1 MAKYKITAT
10 YEHEGVASGD
20 SPAEAEK
27 NFLAN
32 LNQTYVGT
40 ESFEIEEV
48 CEDCEGDLD
57 ADGSCFE
64 CRDDEEEN

>member
-1 MAKYKITAT
+1 MPKYKINAV

-20 SPAEAEK
+20 SPQQAES

-32 LNQTYVGT
+32 LTQNYVGT
-40 ESFEIEEV
+40 ESFEITQI

-57 ADGSCFE
+57 LDDTCFD
-64 CRDDEEEN
+64 CRDDEEN